1 MRTFFASLVAT
12 AAIAG
17 GTRAD
22 VATLTPVADNTLYF
36 STDGGLSNGAGS
48 AMFAGTTASLTI
60 TPRRALLRFDVHA
73 HLPPGSTVVSASLTL
88 VESGANFDEYIC
100 TLHRMAAS
108 WGEAGSV
115 ALGGQ
120 GGGGVVLTG
129 DATWLHR
136 FFPGTAWLTPGGD
149 FAVASSASTSVGA
162 GVSCTWSSSLLAA
175 DVQDMAQNPAAN
187 FGWMI
192 RGDETVPRTAKKFS
206 TREDIDANR
215 PRLEIRFFPTC
226 LGDINA
232 DTLVDDT
239 DFVDFAGAYNTLLC
253 EDPSMPARC
262 PADVNFDTVV
272 DDADFVL
279 FAAAYN
285 DLLCP

>member
-1 MRTFFASLVAT
+1 MRTILASLVVT
-12 AAIAG
+12 AVLCG

-22 VATLTPVADNTLYF
+22 VVTLTPVADNTLYF
-36 STDGGLSNGAGS
+36 STDGGVSNGRGS
-48 AMFAGTTASLTI
+48 AMFAGTTASLTV
-60 TPRRALLRFDVHA
+60 TPRRALLRFDVGA
-73 HLPPGSTVVSASLTL
+73 HLPTSSSVVAAFLTL

-100 TLHRMAAS
+100 TLHRMTAS

-120 GGGGVVLTG
+120 GGGGVVLAG

-136 FFPGTAWLTPGGD
+136 FFPATAWLNPGGD
-149 FAVASSASTSVGA
+149 FAAASSASTSVGA
-162 GVSCTWSSSLLAA
+162 GVSCTWSSPLLAA
-175 DVQDMAQNPAAN
+175 DVQDMARNPAAN

-192 RGDETVPRTAKKFS
+192 RGDETLPRTAKKFS

-232 DTLVDDT
+232 DSFVDDA
-239 DFVDFAGAYNTLLC
+239 DFVSFAGGYNTLLC
-253 EDPSMPARC
+253 ADLLMPARC

-279 FAAAYN
+279 FAAAYD